1 MKHVQTCLK
10 AREDRDSSFDHF
22 GSAVRLGARLFMC
35 GEHLLTPF

>member
-22 GSAVRLGARLFMC
+22 ESAVRLVQGCLCAGNTC
-35 GEHLLTPF
+35 